1 MDIQSIKIDLIHW
14 LTELEDISVLEKLQS
29 FKNQREGS
37 LSKAHKDLL
46 DGRITSYQENPDSL
60 IDWDDMVKELDDR
73 LGGIR

>member
-14 LTELEDISVLEKLQS
+14 LTELEDISVLEKLHT

-46 DGRITSYQENPDSL
+46 DERISSYQENPESL
-60 IDWDDMVKELDDR
+60 IDWDDIEKELDER
-73 LGGIR
+73 L